1 MAKGAR
7 GYARFAEQ
15 MAVFCTESPSNRGH
29 CNGEGVP
36 QELENSAVKF
46 HRKACDK
53 PGWSTCPGLKLA
65 GSYPTTNLSS
75 GGGKRNLYS
84 LLEPE

>member
-15 MAVFCTESPSNRGH
+15 MAVFCTASPSNGGH

-36 QELENSAVKF
+36 QELGISAASFTERPVT
-46 HRKACDK
+46 
-53 PGWSTCPGLKLA
+53 SLA
-65 GSYPTTNLSS
+65 GIPVL
-75 GGGKRNLYS
+75 G
-84 LLEPE
+84 